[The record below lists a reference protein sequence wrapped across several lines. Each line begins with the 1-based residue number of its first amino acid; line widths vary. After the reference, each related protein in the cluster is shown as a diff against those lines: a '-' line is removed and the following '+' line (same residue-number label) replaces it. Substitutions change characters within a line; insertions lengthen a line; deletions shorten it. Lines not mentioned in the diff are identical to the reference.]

1 MSSPS
6 SPDLLEWGRPRLR
19 DLPWR
24 QTRDPWPVLVAEV
37 MLQQTR
43 VDRVV
48 PRWGRFLDRFPDPA
62 ACAEAPVGDVL
73 REWSGLGYNRR
84 AVNLH
89 RCATQ
94 VVAMHGGDL
103 PADLDALLALPGI
116 GSYTARAVLAFAFE
130 EDVAVVDTNVARVLA
145 RRAGRRLTMGGAQA
159 LADASVPDEE
169 GWAWNQ
175 VMLDLGALVCRARR
189 PRCGECP
196 VSGGCAWQGSG
207 PDPATG
213 SAGVSGTQSRFEGSD
228 RQGRGRLVAALG
240 RGPVA
245 ARHLAPVMGWPD
257 DPGRSEQVAAGV
269 VADGLAIRSGSTY
282 RLP

>member
-1 MSSPS
+1 
-6 SPDLLEWGRPRLR
+6 
-19 DLPWR
+19 
-24 QTRDPWPVLVAEV
+24 

-62 ACAEAPVGDVL
+62 ACADAPVGDVL

-169 GWAWNQ
+169 GWAGNQ
-175 VMLDLGALVCRARR
+175 ARRDLGALACRARR
-189 PRCGECP
+189 PRGGEGP
-196 VSGGCAWQGSG
+196 VSGGCAWQGNG

-240 RGPVA
+240 RVPVT
-245 ARHLAPVMGWPD
+245 ARHLASVMGWPD
-257 DPGRSEQVAAGV
+257 DPGRSEQVAVGV
-269 VADGLAIRSGSTY
+269 VADGLAVRSGSTY